1 MPLCGAW
8 GVQRVGEEESS
19 LLDYNSNYRTAAEEM
34 HVAAATRRRRRILQT
49 GFFFTDAEKQN
60 RLKLKPF
67 FDRNVLRLESSGKAP

>member
-34 HVAAATRRRRRILQT
+34 HVAAATRRRRGILQ
-49 GFFFTDAEKQN
+49 AEMII
-60 RLKLKPF
+60 
-67 FDRNVLRLESSGKAP
+67 VLYG